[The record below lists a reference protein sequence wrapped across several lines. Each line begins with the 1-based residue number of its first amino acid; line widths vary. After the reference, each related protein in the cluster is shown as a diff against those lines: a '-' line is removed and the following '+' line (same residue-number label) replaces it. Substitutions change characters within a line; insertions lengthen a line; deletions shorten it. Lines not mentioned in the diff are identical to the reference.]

1 MFFQMGVKSSQLS
14 NRFLYS
20 YLNFSSL
27 FQGVIG
33 NRLSSLNSEEF
44 VDVFLLLYNICDKVL
59 GMREDEKRKVKEI
72 DEVRREENGIV
83 DE

>member
-1 MFFQMGVKSSQLS
+1 M
-14 NRFLYS
+14 
-20 YLNFSSL
+20 

-33 NRLSSLNSEEF
+33 NRLNSEEF